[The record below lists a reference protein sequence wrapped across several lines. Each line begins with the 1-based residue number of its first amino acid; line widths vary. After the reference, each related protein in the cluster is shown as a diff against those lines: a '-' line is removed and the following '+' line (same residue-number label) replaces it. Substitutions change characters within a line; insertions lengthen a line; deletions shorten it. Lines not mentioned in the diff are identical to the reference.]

1 MTDSTSSEG
10 KFSIHKLQNNPAV
23 TSQFINLSVCK
34 SGKFKLSEKK
44 NKTLVQNV
52 FPMIGK
58 CNGNKD
64 KHGATVVSIKR
75 ERVRGRE
82 RERGEMKR
90 RRKTTKAFIAL
101 FWMSEI
107 RLKR

>member
-1 MTDSTSSEG
+1 M
-10 KFSIHKLQNNPAV
+10 K
-23 TSQFINLSVCK
+23 
-34 SGKFKLSEKK
+34 KK

-75 ERVRGRE
+75 ERERERDRESE

>member
-1 MTDSTSSEG
+1 
-10 KFSIHKLQNNPAV
+10 
-23 TSQFINLSVCK
+23 
-34 SGKFKLSEKK
+34 
-44 NKTLVQNV
+44 
-52 FPMIGK
+52 MIGK

-75 ERVRGRE
+75 ERVRERESE